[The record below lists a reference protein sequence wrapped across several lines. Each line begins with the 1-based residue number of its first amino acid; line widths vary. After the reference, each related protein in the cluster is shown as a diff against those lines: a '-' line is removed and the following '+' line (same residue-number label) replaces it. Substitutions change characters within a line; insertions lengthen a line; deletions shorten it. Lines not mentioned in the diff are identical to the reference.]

1 MLDNDNLR
9 KYKIKF
15 YNNFTDQRKP
25 TTIKKN
31 KLKKKNNQTQKNAQ
45 KANNSPNLPVEE
57 NNAL

>member
-15 YNNFTDQRKP
+15 YNNLTDQRKP
-25 TTIKKN
+25 TTIKKTN
-31 KLKKKNNQTQKNAQ
+31 KKKQTQKNAQ

>member
-31 KLKKKNNQTQKNAQ
+31 KLKRNNQTQKNAQ

>member
-9 KYKIKF
+9 KYKIRF
-15 YNNFTDQRKP
+15 YNNFTDQRKS
-25 TTIKKN
+25 TTIKN
-31 KLKKKNNQTQKNAQ
+31 KTKKNNQTQKNAQ